1 MPPIGLLF
9 QATIEWRLKPRLGL
23 ETLYFWGKREHW
35 WWDTNMY
42 GSAYYLIQQIIW
54 NDMQQRAN
62 YVKFIRVSEVWSTFF
77 FGQQEL
83 YPIPLSKYQS
93 CESMYHLNMYRKIIR
108 ELQLGFDL
116 FTLFST

>member
-1 MPPIGLLF
+1 
-9 QATIEWRLKPRLGL
+9 
-23 ETLYFWGKREHW
+23 
-35 WWDTNMY
+35 
-42 GSAYYLIQQIIW
+42 
-54 NDMQQRAN
+54 MQQRAN
-62 YVKFIRVSEVWSTFF
+62 YVKFIRVSEVWGTFF
-77 FGQQEL
+77 YFILFYFLFFFSGQQEL